1 MLIPLLALACAPSSK
16 PVDDAPTKD
25 SGGDTQ
31 TDTSAPVDACAED
44 AAAIL
49 LGGTELDLGGSLP
62 SRLFPF
68 GEGACPILA
77 DPDGAIA
84 GASARL
90 GEGRLAQLGHEGLL
104 AGASSK
110 GEHGPLLVQNLARW
124 AAGGKDAPVIGVE
137 RDIRGVITSLEAAGL
152 SAEIVEADALDG
164 LDVFIAYAPTER
176 DAEEIAAIQAFVAQG
191 GGLLTAGHAWWWA
204 YERGASAAEVAQ
216 EHPANKLLLTAGILV
231 SAETTGDGALSGAA
245 PIDLLHAG
253 RALGAIE
260 DHLSDTTP
268 LVMADQR
275 IAAATVGAAVRN
287 LPLGYD
293 AYFDAVR
300 RLLDEGEPMVPTES
314 APLKVSQRPIEA
326 LLVTVWSRFAGELP
340 AEELTA
346 IPSEFPGLV
355 SASAPRGAQTVSVRA
370 TYAGR
375 DADYWYS
382 DAADPLWLSLGVY
395 AAPGEPLTVQ
405 IPAAWA
411 GRGLKAQIGAHTDTL
426 WHLDEWQRHPE
437 ITRAYTLDTEE
448 TLIASA
454 FGGPVY
460 LTVPG
465 GLDLGVGEITLDG
478 GVLMPRFVAGDTDP
492 ATFLAQAAQSLTPLA
507 ELGSDRFVLTV
518 PTADLAALTDPEGLM
533 ALWDD
538 VLDADADLAA
548 ISRDRARPERFAI
561 DVQISAGW
569 MHSGYPL
576 MGYDYGAAMVD
587 LPTLGLIGDWGAFH
601 ELGHN
606 HQFGPAN
613 LPGTTECTVNLWSVY
628 AMEEVIGLDRG
639 LAHSALDPAARQE
652 TLDAYLDG
660 GADFW
665 ADWSVWTCLETYLQL
680 QETFGWELF
689 MAINAAHLG
698 LPATSRPDTDQERID
713 ELVILS
719 SETAGLDL
727 TGFYLAWGFPL
738 SDHVEAE
745 LAHLPPWTDHPL
757 ASSSR

>member
-1 MLIPLLALACAPSSK
+1 M
-16 PVDDAPTKD
+16 
-25 SGGDTQ
+25 
-31 TDTSAPVDACAED
+31 
-44 AAAIL
+44 
-49 LGGTELDLGGSLP
+49 
-62 SRLFPF
+62 
-68 GEGACPILA
+68 
-77 DPDGAIA
+77 
-84 GASARL
+84 
-90 GEGRLAQLGHEGLL
+90 
-104 AGASSK
+104 
-110 GEHGPLLVQNLARW
+110 
-124 AAGGKDAPVIGVE
+124 
-137 RDIRGVITSLEAAGL
+137 
-152 SAEIVEADALDG
+152 
-164 LDVFIAYAPTER
+164 
-176 DAEEIAAIQAFVAQG
+176 
-191 GGLLTAGHAWWWA
+191 
-204 YERGASAAEVAQ
+204 
-216 EHPANKLLLTAGILV
+216 
-231 SAETTGDGALSGAA
+231 
-245 PIDLLHAG
+245 
-253 RALGAIE
+253 
-260 DHLSDTTP
+260 
-268 LVMADQR
+268 
-275 IAAATVGAAVRN
+275 
-287 LPLGYD
+287 
-293 AYFDAVR
+293 
-300 RLLDEGEPMVPTES
+300 
-314 APLKVSQRPIEA
+314 
-326 LLVTVWSRFAGELP
+326 
-340 AEELTA
+340 
-346 IPSEFPGLV
+346 
-355 SASAPRGAQTVSVRA
+355 RA

-437 ITRAYTLDTEE
+437 ITRAYTLDSEE

-478 GVLMPRFVAGDTDP
+478 GVSMPRFVAGDTDP

-548 ISRDRARPERFAI
+548 ISRDRARPERFAM

-727 TGFYLAWGFPL
+727 TGFYLSWGFPL

-757 ASSSR
+757 ASSSRWSSVSPRPFGGPPGRPPPGGPPPPRPPAPPAPPPPAAGGNPPRRHGGGAPGPRGAWGWWGRPAAPRRPRRAGAGGAGRGRGGPRGARTPPAGASGGGGAGGAAAAGGPRGAPPPTPGRVAPPPAPPPSSGPPRGSAPAPPPPAPPAAPRRTRAGSPRGRRSPADPPVVSVGGRPEARGIAWRLTVVAPSAACSSTTAGSASRVTPQVNRSTAA